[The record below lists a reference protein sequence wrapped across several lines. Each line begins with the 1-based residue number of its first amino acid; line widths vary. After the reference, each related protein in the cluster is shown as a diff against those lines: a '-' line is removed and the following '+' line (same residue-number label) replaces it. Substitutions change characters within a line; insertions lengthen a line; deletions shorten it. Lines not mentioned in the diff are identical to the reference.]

1 MKTKD
6 MIWILILVSITGFV
20 IYPKTAVVFNDLT
33 SKFPYAMGFIKTALL
48 ASMGELL
55 VARVKT
61 GKYFSHKGILLRGFV
76 WGMLGMV
83 FVLIFKVFSQGV
95 ITAQTAQLLP
105 VIHNDSFGSRLL
117 TAFLISVIM
126 NIFFAPTF
134 MLLHR
139 LTDGYIEL
147 ANGSL
152 IEIRHV
158 KLNQVIALIDLRVFI
173 GFVVL
178 KTIPYFWIP
187 AHTITFLLPETY
199 RVLMAAYLSIALGI
213 LLTIAKSRKVKL
225 NETK

>member
-1 MKTKD
+1 MD
-6 MIWILILVSITGFV
+6 
-20 IYPKTAVVFNDLT
+20 
-33 SKFPYAMGFIKTALL
+33 
-48 ASMGELL
+48 
-55 VARVKT
+55 
-61 GKYFSHKGILLRGFV
+61 
-76 WGMLGMV
+76 
-83 FVLIFKVFSQGV
+83 
-95 ITAQTAQLLP
+95 
-105 VIHNDSFGSRLL
+105 
-117 TAFLISVIM
+117 
-126 NIFFAPTF
+126 
-134 MLLHR
+134 
-139 LTDGYIEL
+139 
-147 ANGSL
+147 L